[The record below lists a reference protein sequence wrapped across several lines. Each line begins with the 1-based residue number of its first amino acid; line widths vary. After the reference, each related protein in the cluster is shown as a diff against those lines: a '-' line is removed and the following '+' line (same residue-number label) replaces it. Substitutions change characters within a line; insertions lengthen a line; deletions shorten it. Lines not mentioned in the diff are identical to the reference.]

1 MSYLVFARKYRPQTF
16 DEVVQQE
23 HVTRTLANAISAGR
37 VSHAILFT
45 GPRGTG
51 KTTIARILAKS
62 MNCAQGPTATP
73 CNACRSCQE
82 ITSGHAADVF
92 EIDGASNNSVDQIRE
107 LRENLKYMP
116 AHSRFKI
123 YIIDE
128 VHMLSLAAF
137 NALLKTLEEPPDH
150 VMFIFATTEV
160 HKIPVT
166 ILSRCQRH
174 DLRRIDM
181 AAIVENMRRICS
193 SENVKIDDAGLGLVA
208 QEAGGSM
215 RDALSL
221 LDHVLACAQE
231 GVTAQLVAELLGAAE
246 RKHLFELSAA
256 VFKRDLV
263 EVLNVIDGVW
273 RHGLEIRRF
282 YSDLLVHFYNLSV
295 VNIGDRAGQLVDLP
309 AHEIQQLKTQAQ
321 SIPGTFLLQ
330 ILDLLFE
337 AEPAIRMS
345 SQPKMALEMVFMKLF
360 QTPPVLPIE
369 TLIDKLDQLRTAEPA
384 VPTTSTP
391 VLEAESTPQEVLPV
405 QNVRKEQPASE
416 SNASLPP
423 VNNRTPVIEKDQVK
437 EEVND
442 ASRVSAV
449 TKSGPRIEWPQV
461 WQALVTQVQ
470 GEKPSLAAF
479 LSKCQVVPSVD
490 GRMTVEVCS
499 NQFTYNSIQKHL
511 NYLESVCT
519 SIANQKVQINL
530 TANCED
536 EVDKVKAKETAERLK
551 QKALSHPLVMSS
563 LELFNGKVIDIK
575 LP

>member
-73 CNACRSCQE
+73 CNVCRSCQE
-82 ITSGHAADVF
+82 IAGSHAADVF
-92 EIDGASNNSVDQIRE
+92 EIDGASNNSVDQVRE

-181 AAIVENMRRICS
+181 AAIVENMRRICDH
-193 SENVKIDDAGLGLVA
+193 ENVRIDDAGLGLVA

-221 LDHVLACAQE
+221 LDHVLTCAQD
-231 GVTAQLVAELLGAAE
+231 GVTAQLVAEMLGAAE

-256 VFKRDLV
+256 VFKRDIAA
-263 EVLNVIDGVW
+263 VLSVIDGVW

-282 YSDLLVHFYNLSV
+282 YADLLVHFYHLSV
-295 VNIGDRAGQLVDLP
+295 VNIGDHAGQLVDLP
-309 AHEIQQLKTQAQ
+309 AHEVQQLKTQAQ
-321 SIPGTFLLQ
+321 SIPSTFLLQ

-337 AEPAIRMS
+337 AEPSIRMS
-345 SQPKMALEMVFMKLF
+345 SQPKMALEIVFMKVF

-369 TLIDKLDQLRTAEPA
+369 TLIEKLDQLRTAEPF
-384 VPTTSTP
+384 VSTSTP
-391 VLEAESTPQEVLPV
+391 VLETESTSQEVLPV
-405 QNVRKEQPASE
+405 QKNQEEQPASK
-416 SNASLPP
+416 SGTTPPP
-423 VNNRTPVIEKDQVK
+423 VNEEMSIPGK
-437 EEVND
+437 EDKTEELCD
-442 ASRVSAV
+442 VSIDSA
-449 TKSGPRIEWPQV
+449 TMKSGSQIEWAQL

-479 LSKCQVVPSVD
+479 LNKCQIAPAVD
-490 GRMTVEVCS
+490 QRMAVEVCG

-511 NYLESVCT
+511 DYLESVCT
-519 SIANQKVQINL
+519 NIANQRIQIYL

-536 EVDKVKAKETAERLK
+536 ETEKLKARETAERLR

-563 LELFNGKVIDIK
+563 LELFNGKVVDVK